1 MWTLGEKGNM
11 AKQKMK
17 TVDMSVKVENLN
29 PEETEALEATV
40 AKEEGSP
47 APKAAKKTHLRSG
60 KYHAVKARVDR
71 TKNYPLKQAAEL
83 VITTS
88 YSKFTGTIIA
98 DLIVK
103 DEKVAAEVAFPHST
117 GKTVRVAVVSDELIA
132 KIETGTIDFDV
143 LVTHPSFMPKLAKLA
158 KVLGPKGLMP
168 NPKNGT
174 ISPDPD
180 KRAKELAGGKTAIKT
195 ERKAPLMHVIVG
207 KTNMEPKQIAAN
219 VEALVGAIGVTKITK
234 LTLSATMS
242 PGIKV
247 DFAKLG

>member
-1 MWTLGEKGNM
+1 
-11 AKQKMK
+11 
-17 TVDMSVKVENLN
+17 MSIK
-29 PEETEALEATV
+29 PEEMPAQSPENTSEVEVQKV
-40 AKEEGSP
+40 A
-47 APKAAKKTHLRSG
+47 KTHLRSK

-71 TKNYPLKQAAEL
+71 TKNYPLQQAAEM

-88 YSKFTGTIIA
+88 YSKFTGTVIA

-103 DEKVAAEVAFPHST
+103 DEKVSAEVSFPYST

-132 KIETGTIDFDV
+132 NVESGKIDFDI

-158 KVLGPKGLMP
+158 KILGPKGLMP

-180 KRAKELAGGKTAIKT
+180 KRAAELSSGKTTVKT

-207 KTNMEPKQIAAN
+207 KTNQEPKQIVAN
-219 VEALVGAIGVTKITK
+219 VDALVKAIGVSKISK

-247 DFAKLG
+247 DFSKLD

>member
-1 MWTLGEKGNM
+1 M

-17 TVDMSVKVENLN
+17 TVDMSVKVEDLN
-29 PEETEALEATV
+29 AKETEALEATV
-40 AKEEGSP
+40 AKEEGTQKTLKV
-47 APKAAKKTHLRSG
+47 AKTHLRSS

-83 VITTS
+83 VLTTS

-103 DEKVAAEVAFPHST
+103 DEKVSAEVAFPHAT
-117 GKTVRVAVVSDELIA
+117 GKAVRVAVVSDELIS
-132 KIETGTIDFDV
+132 KIESGTIDFDL
-143 LVTHPSFMPKLAKLA
+143 LVTHPQFMPKLAKLA

-180 KRAKELAGGKTAIKT
+180 KRAKELAGGKTTVKT

-207 KTNMEPKQIAAN
+207 KTNQEPKQIAAN
-219 VEALVGAIGVTKITK
+219 VEALVTAIGVTKITK

-242 PGIKV
+242 PGVKV
-247 DFAKLG
+247 DFSKLG